1 MKIIRRA
8 AVRVPATTSNL
19 GPGFDCLG
27 LALGLYNEVRAE
39 LYDKKGP
46 IEVVIEGEGAG
57 VLPEDETNPIARA
70 AKTLGGFDGR
80 VVLRCINR
88 IPLARGLGSSA
99 AAAAAGLLAADKL
112 LDLKTSKE
120 QLLSYAAVLE
130 GHPDNAAAALQGGLV
145 LSVKEAKTY
154 STFPLPVHKD
164 LCAVVCVPDFELPTK
179 EARAVL
185 PHTVLLSDAVE
196 NVARVSLLVSALA
209 AGRWKELGA
218 AMRDRL
224 HEPYRARLVP
234 GLHKVCEV
242 ARAAAPC
249 GAALSGAG
257 PSVLALCKKGEGA
270 EKIGVA
276 MQAAFFTAGKKSK
289 ILTLPID
296 RKGATVS

>member
-8 AVRVPATTSNL
+8 KVRVPATTSNL

-27 LALGLYNEVRAE
+27 LALGLYNEVSAE

-46 IEVVIEGEGAG
+46 IEVQIAGEGAG
-57 VLPEDETNPIARA
+57 WLPADETNAIARA

-80 VVLRCINR
+80 VVFRCVNR

-99 AAAAAGLLAADKL
+99 AAAVAGLLAGDKL
-112 LDLKTSKE
+112 LDLKTPQE

-130 GHPDNAAAALQGGLV
+130 GHPDNAAPALSGGLV
-145 LSVKEAKTY
+145 LSIKESKNF
-154 STFPLPVHKD
+154 STFSLPFHKD
-164 LCAVVCVPDFELPTK
+164 LCAVVAVPDFELATK

-185 PHTVLLSDAVE
+185 PHTVLLPDAVE
-196 NVARVSLLVSALA
+196 NVARASLLISALG
-209 AGRWKELGA
+209 AGRWKELNA

-234 GLHKVCEV
+234 GLHKVCEA

-257 PSVLALCKKGEGA
+257 PSVLALCKKGPDA
-270 EKIGVA
+270 EKIASA
-276 MQAAFFTAGKKSK
+276 MHSAFFTAGKKSNVL
-289 ILTLPID
+289 ILPVD
-296 RKGATVS
+296 RKGAVVS